1 VAPPHAPQ
9 PLNSPAEAQLCVP
22 SLHAPT
28 PRAAAGAVDGQ
39 HARID
44 SVPAQA
50 QPSRSGAVAS
60 QLIVGPPP
68 PPPLPAPPS
77 APLPPLALRRPVE
90 SQAAN
95 ESAHKTAKQRMPMSD
110 ERSNRGPPR
119 RGFVLGSAPSGGAP
133 MRHVIILSLLLSSP
147 LMAKEPLTVEE
158 AITDAERALD
168 TGRIGDAINESEKL
182 QRTHGLKKDEQ
193 QRLEVIVARCK
204 LVLGK
209 YAESEKLFA
218 KRVKAA
224 PDDTRLA
231 EWYARALDGNG
242 KGDAALALL
251 SDLAKKDALQEGDSY
266 WALAQLER
274 QKGEMDAARNH
285 AKLALEKPIV
295 LQSDELDH
303 EIHKFID
310 ELAPKKK

>member
-1 VAPPHAPQ
+1 MR
-9 PLNSPAEAQLCVP
+9 N
-22 SLHAPT
+22 
-28 PRAAAGAVDGQ
+28 AV
-39 HARID
+39 I
-44 SVPAQA
+44 
-50 QPSRSGAVAS
+50 
-60 QLIVGPPP
+60 
-68 PPPLPAPPS
+68 
-77 APLPPLALRRPVE
+77 
-90 SQAAN
+90 
-95 ESAHKTAKQRMPMSD
+95 
-110 ERSNRGPPR
+110 
-119 RGFVLGSAPSGGAP
+119 LG
-133 MRHVIILSLLLSSP
+133 LLLSSP
-147 LMAKEPLTVEE
+147 LVSAKEPLTVEA
-158 AITDAERALD
+158 AIDDAEKALD
-168 TGRIGDAINESEKL
+168 SGRIGDAINESEKL
-182 QRTHGLKKDEQ
+182 QRTHGLKKDELS
-193 QRLEVIVARCK
+193 RLEVVVARCK

-242 KGDAALALL
+242 KSDAALALL
-251 SDLAKKDALQEGDSY
+251 SDLAKKNALQEGDSY

-274 QKGEMDAARNH
+274 QKGETTAARDH

>member
-1 VAPPHAPQ
+1 
-9 PLNSPAEAQLCVP
+9 
-22 SLHAPT
+22 
-28 PRAAAGAVDGQ
+28 
-39 HARID
+39 
-44 SVPAQA
+44 
-50 QPSRSGAVAS
+50 
-60 QLIVGPPP
+60 
-68 PPPLPAPPS
+68 
-77 APLPPLALRRPVE
+77 
-90 SQAAN
+90 
-95 ESAHKTAKQRMPMSD
+95 
-110 ERSNRGPPR
+110 
-119 RGFVLGSAPSGGAP
+119 
-133 MRHVIILSLLLSSP
+133 MRNILILSLLLSSP
-147 LMAKEPLTVEE
+147 LAFGKEALTIES
-158 AITDAERALD
+158 AITDAEKALD
-168 TGRIGDAINESEKL
+168 SGRIGDAINESEKL
-182 QRTHGLKKDEQ
+182 QRTHGLKKDEV

-204 LVLGK
+204 LILGK

-218 KRVKAA
+218 KHVKAA

-274 QKGEMDAARNH
+274 QKGENDAARTH

-310 ELAPKKK
+310 ELSSKKK